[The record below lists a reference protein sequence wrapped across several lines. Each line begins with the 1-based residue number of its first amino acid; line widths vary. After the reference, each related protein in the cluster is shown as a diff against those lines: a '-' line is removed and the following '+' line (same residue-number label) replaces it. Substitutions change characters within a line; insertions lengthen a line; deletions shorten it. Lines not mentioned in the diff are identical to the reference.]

1 MAAARR
7 GPAGK
12 PAEPATGEVE
22 PDAAPA
28 EPETAPA
35 VEPETA
41 DEAPAVLAGA
51 GLGGIAF
58 EAYRDAVGG
67 QAVNGDELPTWDDL
81 VGANRDVA
89 AAWCA
94 AAQAVLTATFERKQ
108 A

>member
-28 EPETAPA
+28 
-35 VEPETA
+35 EPETA